1 MKQKT
6 YLPLRK
12 SKQGFLT
19 FIKHDY
25 SRLRCSIS
33 LFGQKVTT
41 SEEDIIEYAEAL
53 RIEKLYDGFLCT
65 LTDLEENAI
74 RFLHYHSSDE
84 VMPKE
89 YWASLDTAYEKWSRV
104 FADENIKTF
113 PDIDA
118 ERLGQLMAKIRT
130 SSIRSAT
137 ETAEILGINR
147 VTLYQYEHGLRLP
160 QITTLY
166 RFCVLFNFS
175 IDVLIE
181 NSLRNI

>member
-25 SRLRCSIS
+25 SRLRCSIG
-33 LFGQKVTT
+33 LFGQKFIT
-41 SEEDIIEYAEAL
+41 SEEDINEYAEAL
-53 RIEKLYDGFLCT
+53 RIEKLYEGFLCT
-65 LTDLEENAI
+65 LTDLEEQAI
-74 RFLHYHSSDE
+74 KYLRYHNPDDT
-84 VMPKE
+84 MPKD
-89 YWASLDTAYEKWSRV
+89 YWASLDSAYEKWSRV

-113 PDIDA
+113 SDIDA
-118 ERLGQLMAKIRT
+118 ERLGHLMAKIRT
-130 SSIRSAT
+130 SSMRSST
-137 ETAEILGINR
+137 ETAELLGINR
-147 VTLYQYEHGLRLP
+147 ITLYQYEHGLRLP

-175 IDVLIE
+175 IDLLVE
-181 NSLRNI
+181 NSLID

>member
-33 LFGQKVTT
+33 LFGQELII

-53 RIEKLYDGFLCT
+53 RIEKLYEGFLCT

-74 RFLHYHSSDE
+74 RFLRYHSPDE
-84 VMPKE
+84 LMPKE
-89 YWASLDTAYEKWSRV
+89 YWASLDSAYEKWSRV
-104 FADENIKTF
+104 FANKNINTF
-113 PDIDA
+113 AEIDSI
-118 ERLGQLMAKIRT
+118 RLGKLMNIIRT
-130 SSIRSAT
+130 SSMKNST

-147 VTLYQYEHGLRLP
+147 VTLHQYEQGLRLP
-160 QITTLY
+160 QIITLY
-166 RFCVLFNFS
+166 RFCVLFRIS
-175 IDVLIE
+175 MDTLIE
-181 NSLRNI
+181 NSLKE

>member
-6 YLPLRK
+6 RLPLRK
-12 SKQGFLT
+12 TKQGFLE
-19 FIKHDY
+19 FIRCDY
-25 SRLRCSIS
+25 PRSKYS
-33 LFGQKVTT
+33 LDFFEKRFTAN
-41 SEEDIIEYAEAL
+41 EDAIREYAEAL
-53 RIEKLYDGFLCT
+53 EIHKLFEGFLCT
-65 LTDLEENAI
+65 LTDLEEQAI
-74 RFLHYHSSDE
+74 KYLRYHNPDD
-84 VMPKE
+84 VMPKD

-104 FADENIKTF
+104 FADEKIKTF
-113 PDIDA
+113 LDIDA

-147 VTLYQYEHGLRLP
+147 ITLYQYEHGLRLP

-175 IDVLIE
+175 VDALIE